1 MTLFTS
7 LVLNGLTL
15 GAIYALVAMSF
26 SIIFTVT
33 RTFHFA
39 HGAIYTWVAYVIAT
53 LEASRIG
60 FAGAVVVGLVV
71 SICLSVGV
79 EILVYR
85 PLRRK
90 GATGLS
96 IFVASLGMLIILD
109 NIEPVVFGSGDLA
122 MNLPGLPQS
131 LTIGSIT
138 LAWAGVCQFIAA
150 VVILVLLAG
159 MFRYTALGRSFRAV
173 ASNPQMATLMGI
185 DARRKY
191 IQAFV
196 IGAVILCVAAILA
209 AASSGVSSDMGDN
222 IILITLIAVVVGG
235 VTSIEGAALGGW
247 LIGLSQS
254 ISAEFVSSDWQT
266 TVAFVVC
273 MVFIL
278 FRPTGILGRAL
289 LASGV

>member
-1 MTLFTS
+1 MVLFTS

-39 HGAIYTWVAYVIAT
+39 HGAVYTWIAYVVAT
-53 LEASRIG
+53 LETSRLG
-60 FAGAVVVGLVV
+60 FAGAVAVGLVA
-71 SICLSVGV
+71 SICLSVGI
-79 EILVYR
+79 ELLVYR

-109 NIEPVVFGSGDLA
+109 NIEPLVFGSGDLA
-122 MNLPGLPQS
+122 MRLPGLPQS
-131 LTIGSIT
+131 LRIGSIT
-138 LAWAGVCQFIAA
+138 VSWAGVCQLAAA

-159 MFRYTALGRSFRAV
+159 MFRWTALGRSFRAV
-173 ASNPQMATLMGI
+173 ASNPEMATLMGI

-196 IGAVILCVAAILA
+196 IGAIILCIAAVLA
-209 AASSGVSSDMGDN
+209 AASSGVSSDIGDN

-254 ISAEFVSSDWQT
+254 LSAEFVSSDWQT
-266 TVAFVVC
+266 TIAFVVC

-278 FRPTGILGRAL
+278 FRPTGILGRSL
-289 LASGV
+289 IASGV